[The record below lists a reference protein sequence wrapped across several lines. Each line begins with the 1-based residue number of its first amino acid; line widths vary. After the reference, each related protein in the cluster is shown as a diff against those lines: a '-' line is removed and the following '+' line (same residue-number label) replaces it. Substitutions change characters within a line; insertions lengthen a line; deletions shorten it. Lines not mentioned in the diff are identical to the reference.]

1 MDIYGKERK
10 HKMQFLTSTMQLP
23 PYMAFPRFLLDNV
36 KLSETAKIIYMLLLD
51 RARLSMKNDGWTN
64 EQGYVF
70 LFFPIKKL
78 AETIHKSEMS
88 VKTALCVLEQEELIV
103 RKRQGVGLPNQIYV
117 KIPLEYLMQTE
128 RNLSLEQTENCPT
141 DRNKTVYQM
150 DRKLSGNN
158 KENSNNKKVKKES
171 KGLSRYGSYEN
182 VILSQEEIALLQKEV
197 PNYSDY
203 IEKLSVY
210 MVSTGKKYSNHAAT
224 IRSWALRENKGSDK
238 RTYECKEG
246 ESL

>member
-1 MDIYGKERK
+1 
-10 HKMQFLTSTMQLP
+10 MQFLTPTMQLP
-23 PYMAFPRFLLDNV
+23 PYMAFPRFLLDKV
-36 KLSETAKIIYMLLLD
+36 QLSETAKIIYMLLLD
-51 RARLSMKNDGWTN
+51 RARLSMKNDGWTD

-88 VKTALCVLEQEELIV
+88 VKTALRVLEQEELIV

-117 KIPLEYLMQTE
+117 KIPLEYLIQTE
-128 RNLSLEQTENCPT
+128 RNVSLEQTENCPT
-141 DRNKTVYQM
+141 DRKETVCQKE
-150 DRKLSGNN
+150 RKLSGNN
-158 KENSNNKKVKKES
+158 KENSNNKKVKRENKEIS
-171 KGLSRYGSYEN
+171 AYGSYEN
-182 VILSQEEIALLQKEV
+182 VFLSKEDIMLLQKEV
-197 PNYSDY
+197 PNYLDY

-210 MVSTGKKYSNHAAT
+210 MVSSGKTYSNHAAT
-224 IRSWALRENKGSDK
+224 IRSWTLRENKGSVK

>member
-1 MDIYGKERK
+1 
-10 HKMQFLTSTMQLP
+10 MQFLTPTMQLP
-23 PYMAFPRFLLDNV
+23 PYMAFPRFLLDKV
-36 KLSETAKIIYMLLLD
+36 QLSETAKIIYMLLLD
-51 RARLSMKNDGWTN
+51 RARLSMKNDGWTD

-88 VKTALCVLEQEELIV
+88 VKTALRVLEQEELIM

-117 KIPLEYLMQTE
+117 KIPLEYLIQTD
-128 RNLSLEQTENCPT
+128 RNLSFEQTENCPT
-141 DRNKTVYQM
+141 DRKETVCQM
-150 DRKLSGNN
+150 ERKLSGNN
-158 KENSNNKKVKKES
+158 KENSNNKKAKRENKEVS
-171 KGLSRYGSYEN
+171 AYGSYEN
-182 VILSQEEIALLQKEV
+182 VFLSKEEIALLQKEV
-197 PNYSDY
+197 PNYLDY

-210 MVSTGKKYSNHAAT
+210 MVSSGKTYSNHAAT
-224 IRSWALRENKGSDK
+224 IRSWALREDKGSAK

>member
-1 MDIYGKERK
+1 
-10 HKMQFLTSTMQLP
+10 MQFLTPTMQLP
-23 PYMAFPRFLLDNV
+23 PYIAFPRFLLDKV
-36 KLSETAKIIYMLLLD
+36 QLSETAKIIYMLLLD
-51 RARLSMKNDGWTN
+51 RARLSMKNDGWTD

-88 VKTALCVLEQEELIV
+88 VKTALRVLEQEELIV
-103 RKRQGVGLPNQIYV
+103 RKRQGIGLPNQIYV
-117 KIPLEYLMQTE
+117 KIPLEYLIQTE
-128 RNLSLEQTENCPT
+128 RNLSLEQTENFPT
-141 DRNKTVYQM
+141 DRQETICQK

-158 KENSNNKKVKKES
+158 KENSNNKKVKRENKEVS
-171 KGLSRYGSYEN
+171 AYGSYEN
-182 VILSQEEIALLQKEV
+182 VFLSKEEVALLQKEV
-197 PNYSDY
+197 PNYLDY

-210 MVSTGKKYSNHAAT
+210 MVSSGKTYSNHTAT
-224 IRSWALRENKGSDK
+224 IRSWALRENKGSAK

>member
-1 MDIYGKERK
+1 
-10 HKMQFLTSTMQLP
+10 MQFLTPTMQLP
-23 PYMAFPRFLLDNV
+23 PYMAFPRFLLDKV
-36 KLSETAKIIYMLLLD
+36 QLSETAKIIYMLLLD
-51 RARLSMKNDGWTN
+51 RARLSMKNDGWTD

-88 VKTALCVLEQEELIV
+88 VKTALRVLEQEELIV

-117 KIPLEYLMQTE
+117 KIPLEYLMQAE
-128 RNLSLEQTENCPT
+128 RNLSLEQTENFPM
-141 DRNKTVYQM
+141 DRQETVCQM
-150 DRKLSGNN
+150 ERKLSGNN
-158 KENSNNKKVKKES
+158 KENSNNQKVKRGNKEIS
-171 KGLSRYGSYEN
+171 AYGSYEN
-182 VILSQEEIALLQKEV
+182 VFLSQEEVALLKKEV
-197 PNYSDY
+197 PNYLDY

-210 MVSTGKKYSNHAAT
+210 MVSSGKTYSNHAAI
-224 IRSWALRENKGSDK
+224 IRSWALRENKGFAK

>member
-1 MDIYGKERK
+1 
-10 HKMQFLTSTMQLP
+10 MQFLTSTMQLP
-23 PYMAFPRFLLDNV
+23 PYMAFPRFLLDKV
-36 KLSETAKIIYMLLLD
+36 QLSETAKIIYMLLLD
-51 RARLSMKNDGWTN
+51 RARLSMKNDGWTD

-88 VKTALCVLEQEELIV
+88 VKTALRILEQEELIV

-117 KIPLEYLMQTE
+117 KIPLEYPIQTE
-128 RNLSLEQTENCPT
+128 RNLSLEQTENCST
-141 DRNKTVYQM
+141 DRQETVCQRE
-150 DRKLSGNN
+150 RKLSGNN
-158 KENSNNKKVKKES
+158 KENSNNKKAKRENKKVS
-171 KGLSRYGSYEN
+171 AYGSYEN
-182 VILSQEEIALLQKEV
+182 VFLSKEEVALLQKEV
-197 PNYSDY
+197 PNYLDY

-210 MVSTGKKYSNHAAT
+210 MVSSGKTYSNHAAT
-224 IRSWALRENKGSDK
+224 IRSWALRENKGSAK